1 MKAYPIL
8 LLTLVW
14 ASLSPI
20 GITTPVYA
28 EAAETPSTITIIPSG
43 LDSCEVVPELDVLAA
58 YSQTDAGEI
67 GFVGKEDNFT
77 YSLEGLGRITITSV
91 SFSAKSSNNT
101 VFDAIYV
108 LNGGAS
114 VTEHTAFK
122 ALGGS
127 LNSKYADLTAP
138 FDYPISGAES
148 FEFSIKVTVGYFN
161 VQSVTITYEEAMDPF
176 AKAMLSDLS
185 CDASGATPPSIEE
198 WNAAKD
204 VFEKLSTEER
214 GKYMNAEADPDGD
227 TYQKVVAKYDY
238 ILSKYGAEKYR
249 NFLGREI
256 SKSTI
261 VANYGNTGLI
271 ALLGLVIIGVTA
283 TGFLLVGRR
292 RRH

>member
-1 MKAYPIL
+1 MEDVDEFRFELK
-8 LLTLVW
+8 
-14 ASLSPI
+14 
-20 GITTPVYA
+20 TTTGTFY
-28 EAAETPSTITIIPSG
+28 
-43 LDSCEVVPELDVLAA
+43 
-58 YSQTDAGEI
+58 
-67 GFVGKEDNFT
+67 
-77 YSLEGLGRITITSV
+77 
-91 SFSAKSSNNT
+91 
-101 VFDAIYV
+101 
-108 LNGGAS
+108 
-114 VTEHTAFK
+114 
-122 ALGGS
+122 
-127 LNSKYADLTAP
+127 
-138 FDYPISGAES
+138 
-148 FEFSIKVTVGYFN
+148 
-161 VQSVTITYEEAMDPF
+161 VQSLTIAYEEGMDPF